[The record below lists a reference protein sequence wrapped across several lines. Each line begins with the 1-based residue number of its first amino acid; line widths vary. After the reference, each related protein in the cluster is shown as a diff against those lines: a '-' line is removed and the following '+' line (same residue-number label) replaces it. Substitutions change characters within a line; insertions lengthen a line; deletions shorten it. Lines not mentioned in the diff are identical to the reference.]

1 MRTKAVLWLRW
12 GLLGMALVLLL
23 LGLLRQEPLD
33 ILQKAVKLCLECIG
47 IG

>member
-12 GLLGMALVLLL
+12 GPLGTALVLLL